1 MIWADWAILSIFLL
15 SSLIGIVRGFV
26 RESLSLVVWIG
37 AAFIAKLFG
46 PALDVLLLDHIETPS
61 VRSLTAYASLF
72 VTVLLAGSIISYLI
86 GALVR
91 ATGLSGTD
99 RLLGMLFGVARAFI
113 IVMALIILLPSLIP
127 VKEDDW
133 WGKSILIP
141 HFEACEVWV
150 INLYENLS
158 DWFMALFT
166 EPSTQPLPTEL
177 PIESDS
183 VNE

>member
-37 AAFIAKLFG
+37 AAFIAKVFG
-46 PALDVLLLDHIETPS
+46 PALDLLLIDHIETPS
-61 VRSLTAYASLF
+61 VRSITAYAALF
-72 VTVLLAGSIISYLI
+72 VTVLLVGSLISYLI

-91 ATGLSGTD
+91 ATGLTGTD

-113 IVMALIILLPSLIP
+113 IVMALILLVPGVVP
-127 VKEDDW
+127 VKEDSW
-133 WGKSILIP
+133 WEQSVLIP
-141 HFEACEVWV
+141 HFEACEEWV
-150 INLYENLS
+150 VDLYGSIS
-158 DWFMALFT
+158 DWFIGLFS
-166 EPSTQPLPTEL
+166 EPSSQSLPTETSL
-177 PIESDS
+177 ESES